1 MPNIGAPEVIIVLIV
16 LLLVVGP
23 GKLPE
28 IGSAFGRTL
37 KEFRK
42 ATSDI
47 QETAEVA
54 TSTAKPN
61 RISGETIAPNVLA
74 TEQEAE
80 AIRVARDVPR
90 GGTQSGRPRRTTP
103 DTAQPPAPEGPAGR
117 VRRAQ

>member
-1 MPNIGAPEVIIVLIV
+1 MPNIGAPEVVIILIV

-54 TSTAKPN
+54 TSAAKPN
-61 RISGETIAPNVLA
+61 RIAGETIAPNVLA
-74 TEQEAE
+74 SEQEAE
-80 AIRVARDVPR
+80 AIRAARDVSPR
-90 GGTQSGRPRRTTP
+90 GTP
-103 DTAQPPAPEGPAGR
+103 TDPVEDA
-117 VRRAQ
+117 

>member
-16 LLLVVGP
+16 LLIVVGP

-54 TSTAKPN
+54 TGAAKPN
-61 RISGETIAPNVLA
+61 RIVGETVPNVLA
-74 TEQEAE
+74 SEQDVEAV
-80 AIRVARDVPR
+80 RVARDVSPR
-90 GGTQSGRPRRTTP
+90 GTP
-103 DTAQPPAPEGPAGR
+103 ADAVEDA
-117 VRRAQ
+117 